1 MIAKTA
7 IVELLGRTPLFGTLD
22 EAERRAVADEMREVN
37 FDASQV
43 IFARGDAGRE
53 IYLVVSGRVRIS
65 VLTAEGRELSFAH
78 AEPGAIFGEI
88 AMLDGGVR
96 SADATAVNKVSALSL
111 SKPAFK
117 RLMETHPHV
126 ADAAVRFLCSRI
138 READQQLEAIAL
150 YPDRGPTGPLLPR
163 RRARQGARQ
172 RGRSRHH
179 RSADVAERTRAAHR
193 RQPAEGK
200 HGAVAAGGQAALSSA
215 TARASS
221 ATSRSCKPSPAPS
234 EDAGARRPPSVW
246 KNLRRACACRSTCV
260 SSPRAQPLHC
270 QSLKA
275 RLAVPL
281 RPLLDSAIHQPHAP
295 ARDAASL
302 RRERRPIRP
311 TCAGG

>member
-150 YPDRGPTGPLLPR
+150 YPIEGRLARFFLAAARAKAPDSEEGRITIDLPMSQSELALLI
-163 RRARQGARQ
+163 GA
-172 RGRSRHH
+172 SRPK
-179 RSADVAERTRAAHR
+179 VNT
-193 RQPAEGK
+193 
-200 HGAVAAGGQAALSSA
+200 ALSLLEESGA
-215 TARASS
+215 LERNG
-221 ATSRSCKPSPAPS
+221 SRIVCDIEELQAI
-234 EDAGARRPPSVW
+234 AGA
-246 KNLRRACACRSTCV
+246 
-260 SSPRAQPLHC
+260 
-270 QSLKA
+270 
-275 RLAVPL
+275 
-281 RPLLDSAIHQPHAP
+281 
-295 ARDAASL
+295 
-302 RRERRPIRP
+302 E
-311 TCAGG
+311 